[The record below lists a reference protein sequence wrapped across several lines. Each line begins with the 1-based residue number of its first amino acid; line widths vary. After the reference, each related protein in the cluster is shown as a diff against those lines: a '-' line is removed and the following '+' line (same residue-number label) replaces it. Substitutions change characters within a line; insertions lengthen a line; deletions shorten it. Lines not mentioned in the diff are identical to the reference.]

1 MLEPRGTLV
10 PWGWQLDSLALL
22 LEAHPRVCPGPI
34 RESAAAGPMMM
45 APVCGPAQSDL
56 WRAILPLPV
65 SEAAE
70 AEGRGMQTR
79 IPLASC
85 NTEPEE
91 AYCKLPLVN
100 GT

>member
-10 PWGWQLDSLALL
+10 PWGWQLDSLL
-22 LEAHPRVCPGPI
+22 LEAHPRVCPGPGPI
-34 RESAAAGPMMM
+34 RESAAGPMMM

-70 AEGRGMQTR
+70 AEGRGMQ
-79 IPLASC
+79 IP
-85 NTEPEE
+85 PVG
-91 AYCKLPLVN
+91 KLQYRA
-100 GT
+100 

>member
-10 PWGWQLDSLALL
+10 PWGWQLDSLL

-34 RESAAAGPMMM
+34 RESAAGPMMM

-70 AEGRGMQTR
+70 AEGRGMQIPVH